1 MSTANAS
8 NLTSPASV
16 VTTSSQKSSEEV
28 LDELL
33 QLPQPPPAR
42 TSRRKKA
49 SNDQAK
55 EITAPDVLQEMKDKE
70 LADAVTKKKRR

>member
-1 MSTANAS
+1 MSTANAATSTVS

-16 VTTSSQKSSEEV
+16 VTSSSQKSSEEV

-42 TSRRKKA
+42 TSRIKWQSMTKLKK
-49 SNDQAK
+49 SLLL
-55 EITAPDVLQEMKDKE
+55 VFY
-70 LADAVTKKKRR
+70 KK